1 VGTKG
6 LAVTDTN
13 TNVDDGT
20 LTADDLEIISKE
32 FETAPASKVIR
43 WATDTF
49 GDSLVLAAS
58 FEDVVL
64 IDLVTKVAPSIEVIF
79 LDTEYH
85 FPETL
90 SFVDEIR
97 QRYNLNLTVTKPG
110 PEAAAHP
117 CGSEQCC
124 QFRKVAPLQAAVA
137 GNRAWLTS
145 LKRVDG
151 PTRADAPI
159 VSWDAAFGLVKVNPL
174 VTWTN
179 DDITSYLADHD
190 LPAHPLVARGYRSI
204 GCAPTTRPVA
214 PGEDPR
220 AGRWA
225 GLDKSECGLHA

>member
-1 VGTKG
+1 VSESTVSQER
-6 LAVTDTN
+6 LSPRDL
-13 TNVDDGT
+13 GT
-20 LTADDLEIISKE
+20 LNEG
-32 FETAPASKVIR
+32 FETAPASAVIR
-43 WATDTF
+43 WAVDTF
-49 GDSLVLAAS
+49 GGDLVLAAS

-64 IDLVTKVAPSIEVIF
+64 IDLATKIAPGIEVIF
-79 LDTEYH
+79 LDTEAH

-90 SFVDEIR
+90 AFVDTIR
-97 QRYNLNLTVTKPG
+97 ARYDLNLTVTKPG

-124 QFRKVAPLQAAVA
+124 QFRKVAPLRRAVQ

-145 LKRVDG
+145 LKRDDG

-159 VSWDAAFGLVKVNPL
+159 VSWDDAFGLVKVNPL
-174 VTWTN
+174 ATWTN
-179 DDITSYLADHD
+179 ADISSYLADHQ
-190 LPAHPLVARGYRSI
+190 LPSHPLWSQGYRSI

-214 PGEDPR
+214 EGEDPR